1 MRREQLLGLAAFILA
16 GVFLVIGY
24 SVAPAPTPAQE
35 TESAAF
41 ERFRISFFVDP
52 DSWRDGLDTVAL
64 AQLDGRERNKA
75 EIMLTQYLPDARSVI
90 GLGVLRSQWA
100 ERRLMRLFEASRD
113 EEGLEPIF
121 LAKALW

>member
-1 MRREQLLGLAAFILA
+1 MRGQQLLGLAVCILA

-75 EIMLTQYLPDARSVI
+75 EIMLTQYLPDARAVI
-90 GLGVLRSQWA
+90 VLGLLRSQRV
-100 ERRLMRLFEASRD
+100 ERRLMRLFEA
-113 EEGLEPIF
+113 
-121 LAKALW
+121 